1 LRDDRGRDRPRER
14 GGEDERM
21 KLEGKVALV
30 TGAGSGI
37 GRAIALA
44 LAAQG
49 ASVGVNDIIEESAE
63 AVAREIAAGGG
74 RAVAL
79 AADVA
84 DGRAALKM
92 FTRVLTA
99 WNTLDILVNNAGVL
113 FLEPHVARN
122 METFARELVTTGRP
136 VTAIEATK
144 TLEDGVWRRT
154 LAVHLD
160 GTFHCTREALKVME
174 VRRSGKIVNVASI
187 AGTSGLAGAPDYSA
201 AKAGIIGFTKAVAK
215 EVAHLG
221 IQVNAVAPG
230 FVDTPMIANLPEAVK
245 QMVILRTPMGRLGGV
260 GDIAT
265 AVLFLASSESD
276 FVTGQV
282 LSPNGGY
289 DI

>member
-1 LRDDRGRDRPRER
+1 
-14 GGEDERM
+14 M
-21 KLEGKVALV
+21 KLSGKVALV

-44 LAAQG
+44 LARAG
-49 ASVGVNDIIEESAE
+49 AAVAVNDIVEEA
-63 AVAREIAAGGG
+63 AVAVAKEIEAGGG
-74 RAVAL
+74 RAIAA

-92 FTRVLTA
+92 FTRFLSV
-99 WNTLDILVNNAGVL
+99 WNSLDIVVNNAGVL
-113 FLEPHVARN
+113 FIEPHVSAN
-122 METFARELVTTGRP
+122 LEAHAGEMLSGGRP
-136 VTAIEATK
+136 TTAIEATK
-144 TLEDGVWRRT
+144 TLEDGAWRRT

-174 VRRSGKIVNVASI
+174 VRRAGKIVNIASI
-187 AGTSGLAGAPDYSA
+187 AGTTGLAGAPDYSA
-201 AKAGIIGFTKAVAK
+201 AKGGIIAFTKSVAK

-230 FVDTPMIANLPEAVK
+230 FVDTPMTADLPAVVRQMALLQTPAHRFGGVDEIAAAVLYLASPEA
-245 QMVILRTPMGRLGGV
+245 
-260 GDIAT
+260 
-265 AVLFLASSESD
+265 D

-289 DI
+289 DV